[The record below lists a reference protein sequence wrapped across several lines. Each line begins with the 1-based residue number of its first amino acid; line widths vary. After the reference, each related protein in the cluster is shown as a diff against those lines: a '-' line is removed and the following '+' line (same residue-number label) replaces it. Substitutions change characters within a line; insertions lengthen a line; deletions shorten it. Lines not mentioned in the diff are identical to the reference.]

1 MIKLLSLA
9 IAPTRA
15 WTALYTRGLLADVR
29 GERQEEIDC
38 DLWEHQRLAD
48 LEREPATSTAAAI
61 MLRLIMGIPA
71 DMTWRLEAGSNA
83 RSGRG
88 TTMNDSWTMRG
99 LLALALAIAA
109 FPAVIGVLVAI
120 GANGE
125 IDGTTERLI
134 KGAIQ
139 LTIGTAILT
148 GLVLSA
154 RRPGLGIGLVA
165 AGTIAI
171 SVMWYWAAMI
181 TLPVGLGLVAIA
193 YFRAGRPN
201 WRRGDSDLPN
211 APA

>member
-1 MIKLLSLA
+1 MSALLRFA
-9 IAPTRA
+9 VDPTRA
-15 WTALYTRGLLADVR
+15 WTALYTRGLPSAVR

-48 LEREPATSTAAAI
+48 FQRQPATSTAAAI
-61 MLRLIMGIPA
+61 LLRLIMGVPA
-71 DMTWRLEAGSNA
+71 DMTWRLEAGASA
-83 RSGRG
+83 RSERG
-88 TTMNDSWTMRG
+88 NEMNDSWTMRG

-109 FPAVIGVLVAI
+109 FRAVIGVLVAI

-154 RRPGLGIGLVA
+154 RRPGLRIGLVV
-165 AGTIAI
+165 AGVIGI

-181 TLPVGLGLVAIA
+181 TVPIGLGLLAIA
-193 YFRAGRPN
+193 YSRAGRPN
-201 WRRGDSDLPN
+201 WRRGARQP
-211 APA
+211 